1 MKRSTLCLIVII
13 YRFCR
18 LLNNPLLTKHL
29 VFPAHCS
36 EGPIDHNQNGTQSQ
50 ENNNSLAYF
59 FMAFPVV
66 QSILLGML
74 ATETTFCRVDILQP
88 PIHFVTSKSN

>member
-29 VFPAHCS
+29 VFPAHRS
-36 EGPIDHNQNGTQSQ
+36 EGLIDHKQNGTQSQ
-50 ENNNSLAYF
+50 ENNNFLAYF
-59 FMAFPVV
+59 FMAY
-66 QSILLGML
+66 Q
-74 ATETTFCRVDILQP
+74 
-88 PIHFVTSKSN
+88 